1 MSDIN
6 NIDDLFKTK
15 LAGREVG
22 YSASAWTKA
31 STLLDSHFRLLFLKK
46 LFLFGIPFLLI
57 FTSAVLYWTNENPD
71 IRTAGQEIGS
81 TEIGDAAS
89 NSGVVTDL
97 TINTA
102 STIPT
107 ADQQELTEQV
117 YTPAEIA
124 DAQVNQQMNA
134 LSSNKEANTNLDE
147 LASADTQISIKSTSN
162 KAQKIVTT
170 KTTTEF
176 EPEMASSSIADIEDE
191 VNIVTR
197 QSTYSANDN
206 VGSEMMST
214 DMAALILKS
223 DLDLMDIMLI
233 NGNGSEIS
241 ELGPSL
247 KPESVNLTPK
257 KLQIFAE
264 GGLLMARGFHD
275 LNVER
280 LGPGFGFHARI
291 LSKYHIGQSVYLD
304 FGAGILNR
312 GSVTKNKDFTG
323 MQPGRL
329 IEISP
334 IAANYASILIGTGY
348 RIGLRHS
355 IGGGFELNP
364 FINLVAKEEVTING
378 EVSKS
383 SYITEKTGM
392 AGLDAA
398 FVLNHRMA
406 IKERLDVCT
415 ELHLGIFDATDNA
428 VFSTSDV
435 NDYNTA
441 IKVGVS
447 YRLTNR

>member
-6 NIDDLFKTK
+6 NIDDLFKAK

-22 YSASAWTKA
+22 YSASAWAKA
-31 STLLDSHFRLLFLKK
+31 SALLDSHFRLLFLKK

-57 FTSAVLYWTNENPD
+57 ITSAVLYWTNENPD
-71 IRTAGQEIGS
+71 IRTAGQETAS
-81 TEIGDAAS
+81 TEIGVAAS
-89 NSGVVTDL
+89 KSSVVTDL
-97 TINTA
+97 TITTA
-102 STIPT
+102 STVPT
-107 ADQQELTEQV
+107 ADQYELTEQI
-117 YTPAEIA
+117 YSPSEIA
-124 DAQVNQQMNA
+124 DARVNAQINA
-134 LSSNKEANTNLDE
+134 LSSNKDATANLDE
-147 LASADTQISIKSTSN
+147 LASTDTQISIKSTAN

-170 KTTTEF
+170 KTTSEF
-176 EPEMASSSIADIEDE
+176 EPEMASSIADNKDE
-191 VNIVTR
+191 VNVVTQ

-214 DMAALILKS
+214 DMAALILNS

-233 NGNGSEIS
+233 NGNRSEIS

-257 KLQIFAE
+257 KLQLFAE

-291 LSKYHIGQSVYLD
+291 LGKYHIGQSVYLD

-323 MQPGRL
+323 MQPGSL

-383 SYITEKTGM
+383 AYITEKTGM

-428 VFSTSDV
+428 VFSTGDV

-447 YRLTNR
+447 YRLTKR